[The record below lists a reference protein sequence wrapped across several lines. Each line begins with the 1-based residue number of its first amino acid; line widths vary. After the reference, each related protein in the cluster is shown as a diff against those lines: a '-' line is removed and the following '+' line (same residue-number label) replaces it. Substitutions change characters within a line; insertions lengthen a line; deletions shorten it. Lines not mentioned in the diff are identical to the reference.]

1 MHALSGAPM
10 HKSITTHRSQ
20 ARHDNHHGTTC
31 LFCYDLV
38 PSSHLASHSTH
49 NTTKQNAANLQLLT
63 LPCLCPAPPPP
74 PSLLPSFS
82 NSSTIIITFP
92 ARTSS
97 SAAVA
102 PCVFYLW
109 RSRPS
114 QHSSAPPPSRP
125 AAVLVE
131 QLVEACLRQPCL
143 FLPLPLPRLSP
154 LPPPPRA
161 STTLPPRPTWT

>member
-63 LPCLCPAPPPP
+63 LPCLCPAPLLLP
-74 PSLLPSFS
+74 PSCLPSPTAAPS
-82 NSSTIIITFP
+82 LSHSPPEPQAARRWPLASSTFGAHGLHNILQLLLLQGQ
-92 ARTSS
+92 RQCWWSN
-97 SAAVA
+97 
-102 PCVFYLW
+102 W
-109 RSRPS
+109 SRRVCGS
-114 QHSSAPPPSRP
+114 HASF
-125 AAVLVE
+125 
-131 QLVEACLRQPCL
+131 CL
-143 FLPLPLPRLSP
+143 FLFLV
-154 LPPPPRA
+154 
-161 STTLPPRPTWT
+161 